1 MCILHY
7 HSLYKGVYTI
17 VYMKAKKQIK
27 TTIKFNANFNV
38 NKVLENLKEN
48 MKFMEENMKTLN
60 IPEKIL
66 EKEIKP
72 FGNAS
77 HIILPKEFANK
88 KAKVIIKK

>member
-1 MCILHY
+1 MYILGY

-17 VYMKAKKQIK
+17 VYMKDTNKLQKLMNEI
-27 TTIKFNANFNV
+27 NEEMRNFNV
-38 NKVLENLKEN
+38 P
-48 MKFMEENMKTLN
+48 EE
-60 IPEKIL
+60 IL
-66 EKEIKP
+66 DREIKP